1 MSDLEKNY
9 RFDTLKVRAAYDS
22 EKHNYA
28 VSVPI
33 YQTASYD
40 LGDTA
45 RADRLFRYDEL
56 GWRKTRVRETISTT

>member
-1 MSDLEKNY
+1 METKNEAMSDSEKNY

-22 EKHNYA
+22 EKHNHA

-40 LGDTA
+40 LGGTA
-45 RADRLFRYDEL
+45 RAERLFRFEEF
-56 GWRKTRVRETISTT
+56 G